1 VNSIGLEAIAEAE
14 HELLNYALERLAEVP
29 GIQFIGKA
37 ADRASVVS
45 FLIEGVHPY
54 DLGEL
59 LDKQGIAIR
68 TGHHC
73 TEPVMDFFGIPGTCR
88 ASFSF
93 YNTIAEID
101 LLVAGIKR
109 AAAILI

>member
-1 VNSIGLEAIAEAE
+1 MNAIGLEAIQEKE
-14 HELLNYALERLAEVP
+14 HELLNYALGLLAEVP
-29 GIQFIGKA
+29 NLRFIGKA
-37 ADRASVVS
+37 EHRASVIS
-45 FLIEGVHPY
+45 FLIDGVHPY

-88 ASFSF
+88 ASFAF
-93 YNTIAEID
+93 YNNRSEVD